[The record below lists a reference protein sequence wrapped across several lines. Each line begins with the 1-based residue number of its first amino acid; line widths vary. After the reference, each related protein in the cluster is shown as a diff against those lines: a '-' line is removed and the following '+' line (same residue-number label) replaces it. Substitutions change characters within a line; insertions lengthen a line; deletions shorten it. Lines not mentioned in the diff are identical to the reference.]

1 LTKQNKCRN
10 FVKHFRSGRHH
21 IKIGRMSTL
30 PKPEK
35 KNKKRFD
42 RLKKM
47 SYLCKTFEMGNDS
60 DTSLK
65 KKVHKVLDKTKQ
77 MS

>member
-1 LTKQNKCRN
+1 
-10 FVKHFRSGRHH
+10 
-21 IKIGRMSTL
+21 MSTL